1 MLLTGENAEVCVEAF
16 FFLILKNELKN
27 KSTYGIEIGAGK
39 ASVGRWVT
47 FDVRLIS
54 HTYVVQF

>member
-1 MLLTGENAEVCVEAF
+1 MQRYVCKHS

-39 ASVGRWVT
+39 ASVGRWIT
-47 FDVRLIS
+47 FDVKLIS